1 MREHENEP
9 ILGLPERLPPGEVI
23 LWQGAPDRASLRR
36 RALHVQTLALYFAL
50 LSVARGVATWMDGT
64 PVPAAALDALWLALP
79 AGLVIAFLSAFA
91 WFSVRTT
98 VYTITNRRVVMRI
111 GVALSMTVN
120 IPFSRIEAAAVKVNP
135 DGTGDLSLRLAEA
148 NNIAYIFLWPHA
160 RPWHFSRAEPTLRA
174 IPQVERVAQIL
185 SRALAA
191 SADLP
196 VQTMTPARGYGAA
209 DGVSSRS
216 SAAAAA

>member
-9 ILGLPERLPPGEVI
+9 VLGLPERLPEGEAV
-23 LWQGAPDRASLRR
+23 LWQGAPSRASLRR
-36 RALHVQTLALYFAL
+36 RALHVPMLALYFGL

-64 PVPAAALDALWLALP
+64 PVASAAFDALWLALP
-79 AGLVIAFLSAFA
+79 ASVVIAFLSAFA
-91 WFSVRTT
+91 WFTVRTT

-120 IPFSRIEAAAVKVNP
+120 IPFSRIEAAALKVNA

-148 NNIAYIFLWPHA
+148 NNIAYIFLWPHV

-174 IPQVERVAQIL
+174 IPQVEAVAQTL
-185 SRALAA
+185 ARALAA
-191 SADLP
+191 SAEMP
-196 VQTMTPARGYGAA
+196 VQAMTSARGVGAA
-209 DGVSSRS
+209 DGASSRS